1 MHRIINGKNLLRFL
15 IEKIFKLINNQE
27 FRRKKV
33 IRSKKKKNKKEIAI
47 IAV

>member
-15 IEKIFKLINNQE
+15 IEKIFKLINNQK

-47 IAV
+47 ITV